1 MFQWRISL
9 LLFKL
14 IVFQNFVSKL
24 PKLNSVSLS
33 ELDSVSLLN
42 RIDSKFILNE
52 DGLEKIFPCL
62 LQNYSILEIDGCN
75 FFTYENNYFDTPDLQ
90 FYKDH
95 HNGYLNRI
103 KVRSRKYVESNLC
116 FFEIKKKEKVNRTSK
131 YRTVLPGFIA
141 TISDEQKAIIQSFTR
156 KNVPEIELILRN
168 NFNRITLVDSLFTE
182 RVTIDLNIHYI
193 NKNESFQLDK
203 VAIIEIK
210 QSKTS
215 HSSPLGNFLKENNFR
230 EQSIS
235 KYIFGI
241 ISLMPSIKKNNF
253 LPLIKNVT
261 NL

>member
-1 MFQWRISL
+1 M
-9 LLFKL
+9 
-14 IVFQNFVSKL
+14 FQNFISKL

-52 DGLEKIFPCL
+52 EGLEKIFPCL

-116 FFEIKKKEKVNRTSK
+116 FFEIKKKEKINRTSK
-131 YRTVLPGFIA
+131 YRKVLPGFIA
-141 TISDEQKAIIQSFTR
+141 TISEEQKAIIQSFTR
-156 KNVPEIELILRN
+156 KNVPESELVLSN
-168 NFNRITLVDSLFTE
+168 NFNRITLVNSLFTE
-182 RVTIDLNIHYI
+182 RVTIDLNIHFKTEQEDI
-193 NKNESFQLDK
+193 QLEK
-203 VAIIEIK
+203 IAIVEIK
-210 QSKTS
+210 KSKIT
-215 HSSPLGNFLKENNFR
+215 HNSPLGIFLKVNNFR
-230 EQSIS
+230 ERNIS
-235 KYIFGI
+235 KYIYGI
-241 ISLMPSIKKNNF
+241 ISLMPTIKKNNF

>member
-1 MFQWRISL
+1 
-9 LLFKL
+9 
-14 IVFQNFVSKL
+14 
-24 PKLNSVSLS
+24 
-33 ELDSVSLLN
+33 
-42 RIDSKFILNE
+42 
-52 DGLEKIFPCL
+52 
-62 LQNYSILEIDGCN
+62 
-75 FFTYENNYFDTPDLQ
+75 
-90 FYKDH
+90 
-95 HNGYLNRI
+95 LNRI

-116 FFEIKKKEKVNRTSK
+116 FFEIKKKEKTNRTSK
-131 YRTVLPGFIA
+131 YRSVLPGLIA
-141 TISDEQKAIIQSFTR
+141 TISEEQKEIIQSFTR

-235 KYIFGI
+235 KYIIGI

>member
-1 MFQWRISL
+1 M
-9 LLFKL
+9 
-14 IVFQNFVSKL
+14 FQNFISSIS
-24 PKLNSVSLS
+24 KLNSVTLTD
-33 ELDSVSLLN
+33 LDSVSLLN
-42 RIDSKFILNE
+42 RIDCKFVLNE
-52 DGLEKIFPCL
+52 ENLEKILPCL
-62 LQNYSILEIDGCN
+62 IQNYSILKINDCSI
-75 FFTYENNYFDTPDLQ
+75 FRYENNYFDTPDLQ

-116 FFEIKKKEKVNRTSK
+116 FFEIKKKEKTNRTSK
-131 YRTVLPGFIA
+131 YRSVLPGLIA
-141 TISDEQKAIIQSFTR
+141 TISEEQKEIIQSFTR

-182 RVTIDLNIHYI
+182 RVTIDLNIHFI
-193 NKNESFQLDK
+193 NKNEAFQLDK

-253 LPLIKNVT
+253 LPLIKSVT